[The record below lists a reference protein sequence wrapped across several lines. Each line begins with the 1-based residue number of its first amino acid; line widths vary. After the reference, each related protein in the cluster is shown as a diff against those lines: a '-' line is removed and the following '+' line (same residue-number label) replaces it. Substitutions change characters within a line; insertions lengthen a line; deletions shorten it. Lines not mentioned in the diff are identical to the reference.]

1 MLHDDEPLTDME
13 QETESMITMMQEI
26 KNIQEAFKDPSGA
39 QVSDE
44 ERRKRAEDMIMKIAA
59 MMDLGDD
66 GEDDDP
72 DDDEWENLKNGISRS
87 AAQK

>member
-1 MLHDDEPLTDME
+1 MFHDDEPLTDME

-26 KNIQEAFKDPSGA
+26 KNIQEAFKDPTGA
-39 QVSDE
+39 QQSDE
-44 ERRKRAEDMIMKIAA
+44 DRRKRAEDMIMKIAA

-72 DDDEWENLKNGISRS
+72 DDDEWENLKNGISSS

>member
-1 MLHDDEPLTDME
+1 
-13 QETESMITMMQEI
+13 MQ
-26 KNIQEAFKDPSGA
+26 QAFKDPSGA

-59 MMDLGDD
+59 MMDLGED

-72 DDDEWENLKNGISRS
+72 DDDEWENLKNGTSSS
-87 AAQK
+87 AAK